1 MKKLFKEAIALI
13 CIVTVCISFTLV
25 NAVPANGANLPPSK
39 ITIAIDPGHQQ
50 KADLSKERIDPD
62 NKKIG
67 SKYKV
72 TGGCTSVYNKMPEYK
87 YTLIIAKKLK
97 KQLEAKG
104 YNVVLTRNKDKVN
117 ISNQQR
123 AKIINNSGAKV
134 CIRLHCDS
142 YGKTAHGV
150 STIYKPTPNSVYSKG
165 DAARSKVLAKYLLD
179 SQCKETGFAKRKVS
193 ARNDLTTQNFSKIPV
208 ALIEMGFFSNYKEA
222 KKMNS
227 ETYRNK
233 ISTGITKG
241 LEKYLNRYY
250 NTNENKL

>member
-1 MKKLFKEAIALI
+1 MKKLLKEIISVMCVLTM
-13 CIVTVCISFTLV
+13 CVTFTFAS
-25 NAVPANGANLPPSK
+25 AVPAKAVTLPPSK

-50 KADLSKERIDPD
+50 KANLSKERIDPD
-62 NKKIG
+62 NKKLG

-97 KQLEAKG
+97 KQLENKG
-104 YNVVLTRNKDKVN
+104 YKVVLTRSKNNVN
-117 ISNQQR
+117 ISNLQR
-123 AKIINNSGAKV
+123 AKLINKSGARV

-165 DAARSKVLAKYLLD
+165 DAIRSKVLAQYLLD
-179 SQCKETGFAKRKVS
+179 GQCKETGFAKRHVS

-208 ALIEMGFFSNYKEA
+208 ALIEMGFFSNYSEA

-233 ISTGITKG
+233 ISNGIVKG

-250 NTNENKL
+250 HVDQAKK